1 MSNKVEGLG
10 DMIQRL
16 TKAVKIPTCSKCEE
30 RRKKLNNMFPF
41 KKKGQTH
48 HEDKPDR

>member
-41 KKKGQTH
+41 KKNQTSAKKS
-48 HEDKPDR
+48 DSD